1 MRIIKFAI
9 FVMCLTSL
17 LASCLSCSS
26 SNDTSTDPTDV
37 KISNELTNMR
47 IMSVAEDHE
56 GFIWIGTQRGLNRC
70 NGDNI
75 DQYFCN
81 DEPYSIPDNR
91 INCVFCDSKGRIWV
105 TTKNGIAR
113 YTEQDNFE
121 QIPIADSNINCLQM
135 AENSRG
141 DIFATQTNNILK
153 YNAESNQFEKV
164 ILNVSNIDAYQQNI
178 YVDEEDNLWV
188 VDDRTVARYSTTTF
202 KLRNK
207 LELKSDMDIQTSA
220 LIGRQLW
227 LADTDGLHIY
237 DVIENKWVDVPEAIV
252 THPMYNK
259 GGLFCITP
267 IADHKILF
275 SSTQGLFIYD
285 PATSSM
291 MHEND
296 EEFPFTAPKY
306 RTYRAF
312 CDSHDNLW
320 LSALWQ
326 GCTCIQMSSQRFDSH
341 APLVNAMREKMVAS
355 MAVDKQ
361 QRLWISTQGTGIYAY
376 NLTTQHFRHIDTK
389 DIVNINKIKTA
400 NTFSNRNNVVFVD
413 SNGDLW
419 VSLTPRGLLQ
429 LSIKGEEIELLN
441 YYNLPIAIVL
451 NEDKDGT
458 IWAGCF
464 GNSYFS
470 KRKEASGFAEH
481 HLFSNTFSYLSCMEK
496 LSDGRFATLEREFGL
511 RYIDSETQEQTL
523 PVIPDSVMRRCIIRN
538 TFLPS
543 ALREGHDGRLWIGT
557 VSNGLLCYD
566 PKLKTLENI
575 KGAPCEDIA
584 GIEIDSEG
592 NVWVSTQNGM
602 GKYNI
607 RTKKFTNY
615 YSTDGLGGNEFCDR
629 SSCLLPD
636 GTILFGGP
644 HGITAFDPLKVSD
657 EQTGEIRLIDLKVN
671 NRLVRPGN
679 DSPIAKRLDLCDC
692 IVLQHNQ
699 NNFSISFSALDFSE
713 EEPFNY
719 QYKLKGYHDTW
730 VEAGGNRE
738 ALYANL
744 EPGRYTFHARIT
756 NKDRDKVIAETS
768 IPVVIEPSLWGTW
781 WARLLYVVISLVVI
795 IYITQLY
802 IGMRREK
809 KNRLLSLR
817 EKEQEHRINQMNM
830 NFFANVSHEF
840 RTPLTVI
847 SGPISQLYHDESI
860 QGEQHRLLKV
870 VNRSVNRM
878 LQLVNQM
885 MDFHKLEEDSLRL
898 EVKRQDVVGLL
909 KQVAEFFAVNARDK
923 NIEFRTHGLE
933 DIFLMWADA
942 DKIEKILNNLI
953 GNAMKYTPAGG
964 KVDLDLDVISCQEAQ
979 SLFPDASL
987 ISDMQY
993 AKVTVSDNGLGIP
1006 EKQRTKIFDRYYQ
1019 LRNTTQEGK
1028 SNWGTGIGL
1037 YFTKRLVGLHHGHIS
1052 VFDNPEG
1059 QGSCFCFIVPV
1070 GQTAYSDDEIGSS
1083 NLSQSSLFPLQDIDS
1098 SEQHETTGEET
1109 SDKPHL
1115 VVVDDDVEVIHYLK
1129 LLLSKDYRVTCRFD
1143 ATTALET
1150 LRNQDEEVDLIISD
1164 VMMPGTSGFQLC
1176 QQIKADDQLCHLQV
1190 ILVTAKNTVQD
1201 QIEGLN
1207 AGAMA
1212 YVTKPFDP
1220 NYLQALI
1227 KRLLGTRDQTRKALQ
1242 ENTQTDALEEN
1253 ALSAQDK
1260 AFMTELYRLMEE
1272 ELANPD
1278 MDINRM
1284 TELLHVSRSKL
1295 YYKIKGLTGEN
1306 PSSFFKTY
1314 KLNRAAELIREGKYN
1329 LSEISL
1335 LTGFNTLSHFSTSFK
1350 KHFGVAP
1357 SEF

>member
-1 MRIIKFAI
+1 
-9 FVMCLTSL
+9 MCLTSV
-17 LASCLSCSS
+17 LAACFSCSS
-26 SNDTSTDPTDV
+26 GHDTSTDPTDT
-37 KISNELTNMR
+37 KISNELSNMR
-47 IMSVAEDHE
+47 IMSIAEDQE
-56 GFIWIGTQRGLNRC
+56 GFIWIGTQRGLNRY

-81 DEPYSIPDNR
+81 DEPYAIPDNR
-91 INCVFCDSKGRIWV
+91 ISHVLCDSKGRVWIAS
-105 TTKNGIAR
+105 KNGISR

-121 QIPIADSNINCLQM
+121 PIPIDDRNINCLQLI
-135 AENSRG
+135 ENSRG
-141 DIFATQTNNILK
+141 DIFVSQTNTILK
-153 YNAESNQFEKV
+153 YNDEKNRFEKV
-164 ILNVSNIDAYQQNI
+164 ISDVTHIDAYQQI
-178 YVDEEDNLWV
+178 LYVDEEDNLWV
-188 VDDRTVARYSTTTF
+188 VDDKNVARYSTTTF
-202 KLRNK
+202 RMLNK
-207 LELKSDMDIQTSA
+207 LDLKSGTEIQASA

-227 LADTDGLHIY
+227 LADTEGIKIF
-237 DVIENKWVDVPEAIV
+237 DVMDTEWETLPHGIAS
-252 THPMYNK
+252 HPMCNNVSFY
-259 GGLFCITP
+259 CIAP

-275 SSTQGLFIYD
+275 STTEGLFIYD
-285 PATSSM
+285 PDTDTM
-291 MHEND
+291 LHEGQQG
-296 EEFPFTAPKY
+296 FPFTPPTHKVN
-306 RTYRAF
+306 RVF
-312 CDSHDNLW
+312 CDSHGNLW
-320 LSALWQ
+320 LCSMWQ
-326 GCTCIQMSSQRFDSH
+326 GYTFVQMSRQRFNSLQ
-341 APLVNAMREKMVAS
+341 PLVNAMQGQLIAS
-355 MAVDKQ
+355 MAADKQ
-361 QRLWISTQGTGIYAY
+361 QLWISTQASGIFSY
-376 NLTTQHFRHIDTK
+376 NLETQQLKHISPR
-389 DIVNINKIKTA
+389 DIINIDRNMAAKSL
-400 NTFSNRNNVVFVD
+400 NTRNSLVFVD
-413 SNGDLW
+413 SNDGLW
-419 VSLTPRGLLQ
+419 VSTTPRGLTHLRK
-429 LSIKGEEIELLN
+429 KGNDLELVS
-441 YYNLPIAIVL
+441 YYNLPMAIVL
-451 NEDKDGT
+451 NEDKEGT

-470 KRKEASGFAEH
+470 KRKEATHFAEH
-481 HLFSNTFSYLSCMEK
+481 HLFSNTFSYLSCMEQ
-496 LSDGRFATLEREFGL
+496 LSDGNFATLERASGL
-511 RYIDSETQEQTL
+511 RYINFSTQEQTA
-523 PVIPDSVMRRCIIRN
+523 PIIPDSILRSCIERN

-543 ALREGHDGRLWIGT
+543 ALKEGHDGRLWIGT
-557 VSNGLLCYD
+557 ISNGLLCYD
-566 PKLKTLENI
+566 PKNQTLENI
-575 KGAPCEDIA
+575 KGAPCMDIA
-584 GIEIDSEG
+584 SIEIDHEG
-592 NVWVSTQNGM
+592 NPWVSTQYGL

-607 RTKKFTNY
+607 KTKSFTNY
-615 YSTDGLGGNEFCDR
+615 YSTDGLGSNEFCDR
-629 SSCLLPD
+629 SSCQLPD
-636 GTILFGGP
+636 GTLLFGGP
-644 HGITAFDPLKVSD
+644 HGITAFDPQQITD
-657 EQTGEIRLIDLKVN
+657 EQTGSIRLIDLKVN
-671 NRLVRPGN
+671 NHLVRPSDDG
-679 DSPIAKRLDLCDC
+679 PINKRLDLCEK
-692 IVLQHNQ
+692 ITLQHNQ
-699 NNFSISFSALDFSE
+699 NNFSISFSALDFNKE
-713 EEPFNY
+713 ERFNY
-719 QYKLKGYHDTW
+719 QYKLKGYHNTW
-730 VEAGGNRE
+730 IEAGSSRE

-744 EPGRYTFHARIT
+744 KPGKYTFLARLT
-756 NKDRDKVIAETS
+756 NKGRDQVIAETS
-768 IPVVIEPSLWGTW
+768 IPVVILPPIWDTW
-781 WARLLYVVISLVVI
+781 WAQLLYIVISLSI
-795 IYITQLY
+795 MIYIGHLY
-802 IGMRREK
+802 ISIRREK
-809 KNRLLSLR
+809 KNRLQSLR

-840 RTPLTVI
+840 RTPLSVI

-898 EVKRQDVVGLL
+898 EVKRQDLVSLL
-909 KQVAEFFAVNARDK
+909 KHVAEFFAVNARDK
-923 NIEFRTHGLE
+923 SIEFRTHGLE

-964 KVDLDLDVISCQEAQ
+964 MVDLGLDVISYQEAKE
-979 SLFPDASL
+979 LFPDAEL
-987 ISDMQY
+987 TAEMQY
-993 AKVTVSDNGLGIP
+993 AKVTVSDNGPGIP
-1006 EKQRTKIFDRYYQ
+1006 AKQRTKIFERYYQ

-1037 YFTKRLVGLHHGHIS
+1037 YFTKRLVSMHHGYIS
-1052 VFDNPEG
+1052 VFDNHEG
-1059 QGSCFCFIVPV
+1059 QGSCFCFIIPA
-1070 GQTAYSDDEIGSS
+1070 GQAAYSDGEMSS
-1083 NLSQSSLFPLQDIDS
+1083 GNLSQSSLFPLQDIDITEANES
-1098 SEQHETTGEET
+1098 AVEEN
-1109 SDKPHL
+1109 SGKPHL
-1115 VVVDDDVEVIHYLK
+1115 VVVDDDVDVIHYLK

-1176 QQIKADDQLCHLQV
+1176 QQIKADNQLCHLPV

-1227 KRLLGTRDQTRKALQ
+1227 KRLLSTRDLTRKALQ

-1284 TELLHVSRSKL
+1284 TELLRVSRSKL